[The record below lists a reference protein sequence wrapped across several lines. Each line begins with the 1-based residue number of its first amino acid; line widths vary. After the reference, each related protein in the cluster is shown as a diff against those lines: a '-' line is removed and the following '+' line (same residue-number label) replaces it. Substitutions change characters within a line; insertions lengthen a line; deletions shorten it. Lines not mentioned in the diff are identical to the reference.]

1 MGLISRLFGGG
12 SSSDGS
18 FKNPKHLIEEV
29 LGGLIEKS
37 GLELSFD
44 IEKDKEQEVET
55 YKVNIY
61 GNDEEML
68 INKDGMLLEAFQ
80 LFLKRVLQHNFA
92 ETPVNILCDSNNYR
106 SEENKTLEGMIEK
119 LKEKALA
126 QGRPVYV
133 KALPPK
139 ERRVVH
145 QFLAKDE
152 RVKSKSIG
160 DGHFKKIKIYAVN
173 APQSRPTE

>member
-1 MGLISRLFGGG
+1 MGLISRLFGKSDSSGG
-12 SSSDGS
+12 Y
-18 FKNPKHLIEEV
+18 KNPKHCIEEV
-29 LGGLIEKS
+29 FNGLIEKA
-37 GLELSFD
+37 GLDLSFD

-55 YKVNIY
+55 YKVNLY
-61 GNDEEML
+61 GTDEQML

-80 LFLKRVLQHNFA
+80 LFIKRVLQHNFA
-92 ETPVNILCDSNNYR
+92 ETPVNILCDSNNFR
-106 SEENKTLEGMIEK
+106 SEENATLEGMIEK

-145 QFLAKDE
+145 QFLAKDD

-160 DGHFKKIKIYAVN
+160 DGHFKKIKIFAVN
-173 APQSRPTE
+173 APRPTE